1 MDPRVRS
8 RALLW
13 VVLASFACC
22 GDDTGKLLVV
32 VRVEPTVQVTTAFPA
47 EILVGFDSSG
57 SGFVVFQI
65 GFLCAPPSAPA
76 VFTAT
81 FSRLEGNAS
90 SAVDG
95 WVIPVAPGAALTC
108 GPLPEPRPVAPPPA
122 AAPGAWTRAQTG
134 LLIGCAAGDTRSV
147 TLVVG
152 GDAAP
157 TRAATGSDEPS

>member
-1 MDPRVRS
+1 MERQVGS

-13 VVLASFACC
+13 VVLASFACG
-22 GDDTGKLLVV
+22 GDETGKLLVV
-32 VRVEPTVQVTTAFPA
+32 VRVEPTVQVATAFPA

-57 SGFVVFQI
+57 SGFVVFRV

-81 FSRLEGNAS
+81 FSRLDGDAS

-95 WVIPVAPGAALTC
+95 WVIPVAPGAAPTC

-122 AAPGAWTRAQTG
+122 GAPGVRTSAQTG
-134 LLIGCAAGDTRSV
+134 LLVGCGAGDTRSA
-147 TLVVG
+147 TLVVR
-152 GDAAP
+152 GDVAP
-157 TRAATGSDEPS
+157 TSAAGREP